1 MNTALI
7 LAAFLFGAIVV
18 VWVVAR
24 KAARAEK
31 ELENAKKQI
40 KEQQTASSILGRFI
54 NLSSAELLDR
64 VRGKREK
71 ALKRRLRDTH
81 RLDRRK
87 PRPIK

>member
-7 LAAFLFGAIVV
+7 LAAFLFGSIVV

-40 KEQQTASSILGRFI
+40 KEQQTASNILGKFI

-71 ALKRRLRDTH
+71 ALKRRLRNTD
-81 RLDRRK
+81 RLDR
-87 PRPIK
+87 